1 MAIFAEPGR
10 WTALS
15 TIIRAVEELE
25 ADTGRPVPVAMTFHD
40 CILFLCFD
48 AVKVSRYR
56 IDAAAGI
63 VDGDSI
69 PGEGDFVQVTERWT
83 IVAAEGG
90 TRLELRAEL
99 EPAFSVPPLIGTL
112 LLKSRLKK
120 LLREMEENLAR
131 MPRST
136 EPLWPR
142 FDSRQWLSVRAA
154 RLRAGLPG
162 LVVRAPRRPALR
174 EPPPGAPRRPA
185 VDGRRVRGRS

>member
-1 MAIFAEPGR
+1 MNALRCFLLLCGALAAAPAASAVIDTQVKRNGARFELSFAVQLAAAPEQVMAIFAEPGR

-25 ADTGRPVPVAMTFHD
+25 ADTGRPAPVAMTFHD

-83 IVAAEGG
+83 IIASEGG
-90 TRLELRAEL
+90 TRLDLRAEL

-136 EPLWPR
+136 NP
-142 FDSRQWLSVRAA
+142 
-154 RLRAGLPG
+154 
-162 LVVRAPRRPALR
+162 
-174 EPPPGAPRRPA
+174 
-185 VDGRRVRGRS
+185 